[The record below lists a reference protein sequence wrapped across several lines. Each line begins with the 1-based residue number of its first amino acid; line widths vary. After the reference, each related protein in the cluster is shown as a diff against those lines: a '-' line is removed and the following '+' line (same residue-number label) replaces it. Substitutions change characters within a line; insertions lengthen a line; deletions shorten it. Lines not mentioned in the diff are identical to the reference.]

1 MRDMNNKVNTNS
13 GDEMTKSSSN
23 ALNEKNKSKKESD
36 VSNKKN
42 KAKLDKKPSRNRLI
56 KSMQN
61 LFFYDRTR
69 SESAER
75 IESSSSNES
84 SKKLERKSNPF
95 IPNNN
100 H

>member
-13 GDEMTKSSSN
+13 GDEMTKSNSKN
-23 ALNEKNKSKKESD
+23 MKEKKD
-36 VSNKKN
+36 VDASNKKN
-42 KAKLDKKPSRNRLI
+42 KAKLEKKPNRNRLI

-95 IPNNN
+95 ISNNN
-100 H
+100 Q